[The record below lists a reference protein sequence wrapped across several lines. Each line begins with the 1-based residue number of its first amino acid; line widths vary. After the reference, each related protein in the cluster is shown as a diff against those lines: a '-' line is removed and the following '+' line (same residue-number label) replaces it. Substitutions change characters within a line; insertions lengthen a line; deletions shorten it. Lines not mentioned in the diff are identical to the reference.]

1 MYKFVRTFK
10 KANRSSGAENEK
22 PLQIDKPAVNSEPA
36 TNKTIN
42 KASPTNGQKAQ
53 QEPCTETLNS
63 AEFLN
68 TKEQQSKIQMRSF
81 KRSTFFFLMSFAFA
95 IKKD

>member
-22 PLQIDKPAVNSEPA
+22 TLQIDEPAVNSEPF

-42 KASPTNGQKAQ
+42 KTSPTNGQKAQ
-53 QEPCTETLNS
+53 QEPRTETLNS
-63 AEFLN
+63 AEFRN

-81 KRSTFFFLMSFAFA
+81 QRSTFIFS
-95 IKKD
+95 